1 MEKDDR
7 ELGRSVWTES
17 RMKKDDRELG
27 RSVGRKVRSE
37 NGGEELGW
45 NLGNVG
51 WITRESVYIFAEKI
65 MIGQL

>member
-1 MEKDDR
+1 ME
-7 ELGRSVWTES
+7 
-17 RMKKDDRELG
+17 KDDRELG

-51 WITRESVYIFAEKI
+51 
-65 MIGQL
+65 